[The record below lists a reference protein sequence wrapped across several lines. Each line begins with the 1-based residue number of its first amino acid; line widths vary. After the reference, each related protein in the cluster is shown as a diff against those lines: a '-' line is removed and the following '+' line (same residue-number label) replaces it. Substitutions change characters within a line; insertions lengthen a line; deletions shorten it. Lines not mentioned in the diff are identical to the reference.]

1 MWSFAYSHKVRSHN
15 LTRYIFFFFPFKV
28 QQFVTRRLE
37 QFLVCL
43 IFMNTYYSAVVICF
57 SRFLFFFF
65 SQLVVLLN
73 MSLFSLELDLALP
86 LGFQIFIIL
95 ARELVLGFFLSS
107 IWTSWDNF
115 DLFSDPFYQLSM
127 WRRVW
132 SFPYWQSWDLSIPL
146 LIHVKK
152 TILYFLIDMFCF
164 SITDGQRYK
173 PWSRKV
179 CSFRACK
186 STLFGN

>member
-1 MWSFAYSHKVRSHN
+1 MSHFHEHLLFCCCYLFFSFS
-15 LTRYIFFFFPFKV
+15 
-28 QQFVTRRLE
+28 
-37 QFLVCL
+37 
-43 IFMNTYYSAVVICF
+43 
-57 SRFLFFFF
+57 FLFLFTV
-65 SQLVVLLN
+65 SIPSI
-73 MSLFSLELDLALP
+73 MSLFYLELDLALP
-86 LGFQIFIIL
+86 LGFQIL
-95 ARELVLGFFLSS
+95 ARELVLSFFLSS

-115 DLFSDPFYQLSM
+115 DLFSDPFYHLSM

-152 TILYFLIDMFCF
+152 TIPYFLIDMFCV